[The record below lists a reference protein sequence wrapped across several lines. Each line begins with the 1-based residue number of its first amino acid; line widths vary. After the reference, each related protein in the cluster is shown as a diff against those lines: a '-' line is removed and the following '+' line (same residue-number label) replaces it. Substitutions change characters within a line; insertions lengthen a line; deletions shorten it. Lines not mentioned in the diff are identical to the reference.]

1 MDSASVSLAVDLAR
15 QALWVAAKLSLPVL
29 LTGLTVGLVVAVLQA
44 ATQVQDATVNQV
56 PKMLAVG
63 AALFLAMPWLLATLV
78 EYCVALVRDMGA
90 WFR

>member
-29 LTGLTVGLVVAVLQA
+29 LTGLAVGLVVAVLQA

-78 EYCVALVRDMGA
+78 EYFAALVRDMGA

>member
-29 LTGLTVGLVVAVLQA
+29 LTGLAVGLVVAALQA

-78 EYCVALVRDMGA
+78 EYFAALVRDMGA

>member
-1 MDSASVSLAVDLAR
+1 MDSASVSLAADLAR
-15 QALWVAAKLSLPVL
+15 QALLLAAKLSLPVL
-29 LTGLTVGLVVAVLQA
+29 LTGLAVGLVVAVLQA

-63 AALFLAMPWLLATLV
+63 AVLFLAMPWFLTILV
-78 EYCVALVRDMGA
+78 EYCTALVRDMGN